1 MALSFIPFA
10 FPGIPGVRCAFQT
23 RDWGVSE
30 GPYGGGNIAYT
41 VGDDPLRVS
50 ANRLDLA
57 ATLELAEIA
66 ELDQIHG
73 DTLVFDP
80 PSAPLERFVE
90 PPAFPKGDGLATD
103 KPGIGLLIKTADCQ
117 PVLVAHK
124 EGRHI
129 AAFCGRYGLDARDL
143 LAVRG
148 PSLGPQRSEFV
159 NYDEEWGPDFA
170 NWFNARDKTMNL
182 WRLTR
187 DQLLEAGLPDE
198 GIFGL
203 DLCTASMPDSF
214 FSYRRDGI
222 CGRQANVIWTA

>member
-1 MALSFIPFA
+1 M
-10 FPGIPGVRCAFQT
+10 
-23 RDWGVSE
+23 
-30 GPYGGGNIAYT
+30 
-41 VGDDPLRVS
+41 
-50 ANRLDLA
+50 
-57 ATLELAEIA
+57 
-66 ELDQIHG
+66 
-73 DTLVFDP
+73 
-80 PSAPLERFVE
+80 E

-103 KPGIGLLIKTADCQ
+103 KPGIGLIIKTADCQ

-124 EGRHI
+124 GGRHI
-129 AAFCGRYGLDARDL
+129 AAFHIGWRGNRLRFLQSGIAGFCGRYGLDARDL

-159 NYDEEWGPDFA
+159 NYGKEWGPDFA

-222 CGRQANVIWTA
+222 CGRQANVIWIA

>member
-1 MALSFIPFA
+1 M
-10 FPGIPGVRCAFQT
+10 
-23 RDWGVSE
+23 
-30 GPYGGGNIAYT
+30 
-41 VGDDPLRVS
+41 
-50 ANRLDLA
+50 
-57 ATLELAEIA
+57 
-66 ELDQIHG
+66 
-73 DTLVFDP
+73 
-80 PSAPLERFVE
+80 
-90 PPAFPKGDGLATD
+90 
-103 KPGIGLLIKTADCQ
+103 
-117 PVLVAHK
+117 
-124 EGRHI
+124 
-129 AAFCGRYGLDARDL
+129 
-143 LAVRG
+143 RG

>member
-10 FPGIPGVRCAFQT
+10 FPGAPGVRCAFQT

-57 ATLELAEIA
+57 ASLELAEIA

-80 PSAPLERFVE
+80 PASPLERFVE

-103 KPGIGLLIKTADCQ
+103 KPGIGLIIKTADCQ

-124 EGRHI
+124 GCLLYTSD
-129 AAFCGRYGLDARDL
+129 AA
-143 LAVRG
+143 
-148 PSLGPQRSEFV
+148 
-159 NYDEEWGPDFA
+159 DE
-170 NWFNARDKTMNL
+170 
-182 WRLTR
+182 
-187 DQLLEAGLPDE
+187 
-198 GIFGL
+198 
-203 DLCTASMPDSF
+203 
-214 FSYRRDGI
+214 
-222 CGRQANVIWTA
+222 

>member
-1 MALSFIPFA
+1 M
-10 FPGIPGVRCAFQT
+10 
-23 RDWGVSE
+23 
-30 GPYGGGNIAYT
+30 
-41 VGDDPLRVS
+41 RVS

-57 ATLELAEIA
+57 ASLELAEIA

-80 PSAPLERFVE
+80 PPSPLERFVE

-103 KPGIGLLIKTADCQ
+103 KPGIGLIIKTADCQ

-159 NYDEEWGPDFA
+159 NYGKEWGPDFA

-222 CGRQANVIWTA
+222 CGRQANVIWIA

>member
-1 MALSFIPFA
+1 MSLPKSPNSIRSTAIRSFSIL
-10 FPGIPGVRCAFQT
+10 I
-23 RDWGVSE
+23 
-30 GPYGGGNIAYT
+30 
-41 VGDDPLRVS
+41 
-50 ANRLDLA
+50 
-57 ATLELAEIA
+57 
-66 ELDQIHG
+66 
-73 DTLVFDP
+73 
-80 PSAPLERFVE
+80 
-90 PPAFPKGDGLATD
+90 
-103 KPGIGLLIKTADCQ
+103 IKTADCQ

-124 EGRHI
+124 GGRHI
-129 AAFCGRYGLDARDL
+129 AAFHIGWRGNRLRFLQSGIAGFCGRYGLDARDL

-159 NYDEEWGPDFA
+159 NYGKEWGPDFA

-222 CGRQANVIWTA
+222 CGRQANVIWIA